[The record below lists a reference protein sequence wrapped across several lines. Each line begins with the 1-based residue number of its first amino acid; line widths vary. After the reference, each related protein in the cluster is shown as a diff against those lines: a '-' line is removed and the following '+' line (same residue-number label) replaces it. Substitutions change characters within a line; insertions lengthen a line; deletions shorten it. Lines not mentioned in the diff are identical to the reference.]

1 MMPKFCGSSSP
12 YSLFG
17 SRTGILWN
25 LSRKINLCVPLKYMY
40 KTITK
45 LYTASQQWLRS
56 WLFLFFIPAVSQKL
70 NFTTF
75 APSSLFFHFLL
86 RSASLSCCIFNILL
100 LENRI
105 CLCGRTY
112 LGQSADIISSS
123 SFLDFFAHDPPPPP
137 ALPSCCSPDRQLQL
151 HRGAGLGFFSPEE
164 LIEVG
169 GGRGWWCNRD
179 VHHNQSGTADS
190 VACNDTHPHKPP
202 QEIAS
207 GHFVAMATTRRGHLW
222 L

>member
-1 MMPKFCGSSSP
+1 MPKFCGSSSP

-45 LYTASQQWLRS
+45 LYTASQQRLRS
-56 WLFLFFIPAVSQKL
+56 WLFFFIPAVSQKL
-70 NFTTF
+70 NSTTF

-123 SFLDFFAHDPPPPP
+123 SSFLDFFAHDPPLLPPCHHV
-137 ALPSCCSPDRQLQL
+137 ALQTDNDVIEMSITTNQEQQTVWRVMTHTPTNPLKRLLRDILLLWQQQDGASLALSEPHSCPL
-151 HRGAGLGFFSPEE
+151 EY
-164 LIEVG
+164 
-169 GGRGWWCNRD
+169 
-179 VHHNQSGTADS
+179 
-190 VACNDTHPHKPP
+190 
-202 QEIAS
+202 IAE
-207 GHFVAMATTRRGHLW
+207 
-222 L
+222 